1 MGKITKEDV
10 VDAFRQNKRKRNIL
24 LYEYYYAD
32 YFSADY
38 SAAFIAGKISSDL
51 GLPITPNMIRIAR
64 HRIGKLADSSSAHRE
79 LKQQL
84 KREILDSLSAPSS
97 VSPVVATPA
106 TGTQPL
112 AGSRLPGENS
122 GNEKRIAGLSDA
134 EIINLDSGRFYRLI
148 ESAEVTIGEL
158 EYIHALVEPQAL
170 KMVVY
175 STIKNR
181 RQKQDPPVR
190 TVKKFFD

>member
-1 MGKITKEDV
+1 MSKITKEDV
-10 VDAFRQNKRKRNIL
+10 VDAFRQNRRKRNIL

-51 GLPITPNMIRIAR
+51 GLAITPNMIRIAR
-64 HRIGKLADSSSAHRE
+64 HRIGRLADSSSAHQE

-122 GNEKRIAGLSDA
+122 GNEKRIAGLSDV
-134 EIINLDSGRFYRLI
+134 EITNLDSGRFYRLI
-148 ESAEVTIGEL
+148 ESAAVTIEEL
-158 EYIHALVEPQAL
+158 EHIHALVEPQAL

-181 RQKQDPPVR
+181 RQKRDPPVR

>member
-10 VDAFRQNKRKRNIL
+10 LDAFQQNKRKRNVL

-51 GLPITPNMIRIAR
+51 GLAITPNMIRIAR
-64 HRIGKLADSSSAHRE
+64 HRIGKLADSSSAHQQ

-84 KREILDSLSAPSS
+84 KQEILDSLS
-97 VSPVVATPA
+97 VSPVVSSPT

-112 AGSRLPGENS
+112 AGSRLSSE
-122 GNEKRIAGLSDA
+122 NEKRIAGLSDV
-134 EIINLDSGRFYRLI
+134 EITNLDSGRFYRLI
-148 ESAEVTIGEL
+148 ESAAVTIEEL

-181 RQKQDPPVR
+181 RQKQNPTVK